1 MTRGS
6 NPARHAKTTTHFK
19 PEIAARDS
27 GLAWSVSFLPF
38 QFDDAEAFWSN
49 NLYELQPRARRADQF
64 SWWRRFLLTTME
76 PGSGSWSP
84 SGAKEI
90 SRSLSVGVLS

>member
-1 MTRGS
+1 MTHGS
-6 NPARHAKTTTHFK
+6 NPARYAK
-19 PEIAARDS
+19 PPARVEQGIAARDS
-27 GLAWSVSFLPF
+27 GLVWSLGFLPF

-76 PGSGSWSP
+76 PGGGSWSP